1 MSNGESESHIL
12 TSTWNIKYIKLL
24 KLELNTNFKQLLY
37 DKRIRFLLGTFK
49 SNIGVDIFRIFVS
62 FWFGALSVPSGNP
75 SCTTSLQFLNHNRS
89 WQAPASRSIYK
100 KRQNNLF
107 PFFNCSPS
115 HNTCYWPQHRMPHLN
130 WKVHPKKK
138 WSQCFKILIITMCN
152 CAKLRM
158 LPIQLGTYGH
168 NFFTVIQS
176 ALRSSKNA
184 ELILWPRVV
193 RYWLV
198 LLITLGMS
206 ITWVPFNVKAYEM
219 SFRSLVCW
227 YLTLQ
232 RVKSPKGAL
241 REATFIFCHLTLWHS
256 PPPWRIF
263 RQVEV
268 IGGGVF
274 LLANCHVLKEE
285 LLLHCFLAPKVR
297 DKLSRQESPPGK
309 ESFPASWPSGRGHIN
324 LPQKRQKSGKN
335 IWR

>member
-1 MSNGESESHIL
+1 
-12 TSTWNIKYIKLL
+12 
-24 KLELNTNFKQLLY
+24 
-37 DKRIRFLLGTFK
+37 
-49 SNIGVDIFRIFVS
+49 
-62 FWFGALSVPSGNP
+62 
-75 SCTTSLQFLNHNRS
+75 
-89 WQAPASRSIYK
+89 
-100 KRQNNLF
+100 
-107 PFFNCSPS
+107 
-115 HNTCYWPQHRMPHLN
+115 
-130 WKVHPKKK
+130 
-138 WSQCFKILIITMCN
+138 MCN

-168 NFFTVIQS
+168 NFFTVSKS

-256 PPPWRIF
+256 PPPWRLF

-274 LLANCHVLKEE
+274 LLASCHILKEE

-309 ESFPASWPSGRGHIN
+309 ESFPASWPSGRGHVN

-335 IWR
+335 IRQHLLMFFGLSWQLRCTH